1 MSLYPIL
8 WAVEHA
14 PVRDAEERSVLV
26 ALVMKGSF
34 DGRDCHRSYKTLGNI
49 ARVDRKTAERKC
61 HAMEARGLL
70 RRQTGQMPTSW
81 KRLPADKKTVV
92 WEVMIPADFW
102 SAVQLEEI
110 NTARTERGL
119 PPITRDNRPP
129 LSPAPPKRTR
139 ADKGKPAPQRRPKSL
154 PPKSDE
160 TAGQEGQTNEAKPS
174 KSAERGDS
182 QSPRSN
188 ESEGIVSPV
197 AGGLIVPSRGDSQS
211 PNPPYNPPIE
221 TSSSSSGVTPAT
233 DRAAAR
239 DAGQEEEEEEAASAG
254 KAEALTVVDAATA
267 QWDGHRLPTPSERLR
282 LAERV
287 AEALAQ
293 GADRVGVH
301 DALTRDLE
309 PSWTRSAVAVV
320 MSRTAQAGWAALP
333 GVGRGT
339 AAARAGLPPRC
350 GRCDV
355 NRMVETGDGRVRRCP
370 ACHPNGNRAV
380 DGAEDAGHVVLDVI
394 ELEVADEGQA
404 VAHG

>member
-34 DGRDCHRSYKTLGNI
+34 DGRDCHRSYKTLGHI

-61 HAMEARGLL
+61 RAMEARGLL
-70 RRQTGQMPTSW
+70 RRQTGQMPVSW

-102 SAVQLEEI
+102 SPVQLEEI

-129 LSPAPPKRTR
+129 LAPAPPKHAR

-154 PPKSDE
+154 PPKNDE
-160 TAGQEGQTNEAKPS
+160 TGPGKATNETKPPE
-174 KSAERGDS
+174 SAERGDS
-182 QSPRSN
+182 QSRRSDG
-188 ESEGIVSPV
+188 SGGTDSPV
-197 AGGLIVPSRGDSQS
+197 AGGLTVPSRGDSQS
-211 PNPPYNPPIE
+211 PNPPYNPPIK
-221 TSSSSSGVTPAT
+221 TSSSSSGVTPAA

-239 DAGQEEEEEEAASAG
+239 EDVQEEEGTARAG
-254 KAEALTVVDAATA
+254 TDMNDGTLTEALAVVDTATE

-287 AEALAQ
+287 ADALAQ
-293 GADRVGVH
+293 GARRVGVH

-309 PSWTRSAVAVV
+309 PSRTRSAVAVV
-320 MSRTAQAGWAALP
+320 MSRTSRAGWAELP
-333 GVGRGT
+333 GVGRG
-339 AAARAGLPPRC
+339 AAAGRPQLPPKC
-350 GRCDV
+350 DRCDV
-355 NRMVETGDGRVRRCP
+355 NRMVETDDGRVRRCP
-370 ACHPNGNRAV
+370 ACHPNGSR
-380 DGAEDAGHVVLDVI
+380 GAAIEPDEPERVVWDVI
-394 ELEVADEGQA
+394 DLEA
-404 VAHG
+404 V